1 MISKIKEKR
10 INLVLASSSP
20 RRKELLE
27 KMGFSFTLERV
38 DIDEVITSKDPDVA
52 VREIAVHKAE
62 ACRSRL
68 RAEDLLITADT
79 LVYAS
84 GQFLGKPK
92 NHKEAKEMIQCLSG
106 SIHEVYTEVAICYK
120 GEIHSFAEKTQVE
133 FYELEESDIAYYLTH
148 YAYLDKAGSYGI
160 QDWIGLIGVKRING
174 SFENVMGLPTSRLYK
189 ELRRILEE

>member
-1 MISKIKEKR
+1 MISRIKEKG
-10 INLVLASSSP
+10 IKLVLASSSP

-38 DIDEVITSKDPDVA
+38 NIDEVITSKDPDVA

-62 ACRSRL
+62 ARRSRL
-68 RAEDLLITADT
+68 GVDELLITADT

-92 NHKEAKEMIQCLSG
+92 DSKEAKEMIQSLSG
-106 SIHEVYTEVAICYK
+106 SIHEVYTGVALCYK
-120 GEIHSFAEKTQVE
+120 GKIHSFAEKTEVE
-133 FYELEESDIAYYLTH
+133 FYELSDSDIAYYLTH

-160 QDWIGLIGVKRING
+160 QDWIGLIGVKRITG
-174 SFENVMGLPTSRLYK
+174 SFENVMGLPTSRLYQ
-189 ELRRILEE
+189 ELRHVLEE